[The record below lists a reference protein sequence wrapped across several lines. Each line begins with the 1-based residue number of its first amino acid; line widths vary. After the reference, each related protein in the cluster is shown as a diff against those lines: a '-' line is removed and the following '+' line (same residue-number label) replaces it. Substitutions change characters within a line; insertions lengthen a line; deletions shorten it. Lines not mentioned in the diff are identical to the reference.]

1 MNQQLLDELITLM
14 QRDTDMRTHLLNQ
27 ERLYGDYAIELQQ
40 VHRENAI
47 ALNEIIAIHGWPGIS
62 LVGLEGC
69 RVAWLIAQHSICTPE
84 LQRRFLHLLTIA
96 SESGDAP
103 KRQVALLTDRVR
115 FNEDRP
121 QVYGTVFDW
130 NEKGELW
137 CDIEDPENIDERRS
151 TVGLPL
157 FRDALDKHSAEVK
170 AEGGRPPYDFIA
182 YKQKGR
188 EWASSIGWLASEQ
201 PHS

>member
-1 MNQQLLDELITLM
+1 MNQQLLDELMTLM
-14 QRDTDMRTHLLNQ
+14 QRDTDMRNHLLNQ
-27 ERLYGDYAIELQQ
+27 ERLYGDYALAMQQ
-40 VHRENAI
+40 VHLENAT

-62 LVGLEGC
+62 LVGLEGG

-103 KRQVALLTDRVR
+103 KRQVALLTDRIR

-121 QVYGTVFDW
+121 QIYGTVFDW

-137 CDIEDPENIDERRS
+137 CDIEDPENLDKRRKA
-151 TVGLPL
+151 VGLPL
-157 FRDALDKHSAEVK
+157 YREALDKHSMEVK
-170 AEGGRPPYDFIA
+170 DEGGRPPQDFAA

-188 EWASSIGWLASEQ
+188 EWALSVGWLSSEQ
-201 PHS
+201 PQS